1 MKQIRINS
9 FRDIMLDDLEH
20 IILNEVPRNNE
31 LNGYNVSTFETPS
44 DLRDYTFKRKYN
56 LIYQN
61 DTMDEADDLKFNR
74 NSTED
79 LKDVFAKNIVIL
91 LFILM

>member
-1 MKQIRINS
+1 MKQIKVNS
-9 FRDIMLDDLEH
+9 FRDIVLDDLEH

-56 LIYQN
+56 C
-61 DTMDEADDLKFNR
+61 
-74 NSTED
+74 
-79 LKDVFAKNIVIL
+79 L
-91 LFILM
+91 LYTSPSPRDRG